1 MPANIE
7 RRKRQAVLSA
17 LLNGCWLVLS
27 AVVVLWLR
35 QLLQSR
41 EILSILLA
49 VIAGADMLMLLP
61 LAISLRQRLKEIEG
75 GEEDEARQY

>member
-1 MPANIE
+1 MPKSIE

-17 LLNGCWLVLS
+17 LLSGCWLVLS

-35 QLLQSR
+35 WLLR
-41 EILSILLA
+41 PGGLLSALMLVMAVADILL
-49 VIAGADMLMLLP
+49 LLP

-75 GEEDEARQY
+75 GEEDEAHQY

>member
-1 MPANIE
+1 MPESIE

-35 QLLQSR
+35 WLLQPGGL
-41 EILSILLA
+41 LSALMLVIVGADILL
-49 VIAGADMLMLLP
+49 LLP
-61 LAISLRQRLKEIEG
+61 LAVSLRQRLKEIEG

>member
-1 MPANIE
+1 MPESIE
-7 RRKRQAVLSA
+7 RRKRQAILSA
-17 LLNGCWLVLS
+17 LVNGCWLVLS

-35 QLLQSR
+35 QMLQSR
-41 EILSILLA
+41 EILSVLLA

-61 LAISLRQRLKEIEG
+61 LAVSLRQRLKEIEG

>member
-1 MPANIE
+1 MPKSIE

-17 LLNGCWLVLS
+17 LLSGCWLVLS

-35 QLLQSR
+35 WLLQPGGL
-41 EILSILLA
+41 LSALMLVIIGADILL
-49 VIAGADMLMLLP
+49 LLP
-61 LAISLRQRLKEIEG
+61 LAVSLRQRLKEIEG

>member
-1 MPANIE
+1 MPESIE
-7 RRKRQAVLSA
+7 RRKRQAILSA
-17 LLNGCWLVLS
+17 LVNGCWLVLS

-41 EILSILLA
+41 EILSVLLA
-49 VIAGADMLMLLP
+49 VITGADMLMLLP
-61 LAISLRQRLKEIEG
+61 LAVILRQRLKEIEG

>member
-1 MPANIE
+1 MPGNIE

-17 LLNGCWLVLS
+17 LVNGCWLVLS

-41 EILSILLA
+41 EILSVLLA

-61 LAISLRQRLKEIEG
+61 LAVSLRQRLKEIEG

>member
-1 MPANIE
+1 M
-7 RRKRQAVLSA
+7 
-17 LLNGCWLVLS
+17 NGCWLVLS

-41 EILSILLA
+41 EILSVLLA

-61 LAISLRQRLKEIEG
+61 LAVSLRQRLKEIEG

>member
-1 MPANIE
+1 MPGNIE

-17 LLNGCWLVLS
+17 LVNGCWLVLS

-35 QLLQSR
+35 WLLR
-41 EILSILLA
+41 PGGLLSALMLVMAVADILL
-49 VIAGADMLMLLP
+49 LLP
-61 LAISLRQRLKEIEG
+61 LAVSLRQRLKEIGG

>member
-1 MPANIE
+1 MPGNIE

-17 LLNGCWLVLS
+17 LVSGCWLVLS

-35 QLLQSR
+35 WLLR
-41 EILSILLA
+41 PGGLLSALTLVMAVADILL
-49 VIAGADMLMLLP
+49 LLP
-61 LAISLRQRLKEIEG
+61 LAVSLRQRLKEIGG

>member
-1 MPANIE
+1 MPESIE

-35 QLLQSR
+35 WLLR
-41 EILSILLA
+41 PGGLLSALMLVMAVADILL
-49 VIAGADMLMLLP
+49 LLP
-61 LAISLRQRLKEIEG
+61 LAVSLRQRLKEIEG
-75 GEEDEARQY
+75 GEEDEAHQY

>member
-1 MPANIE
+1 MPESIE
-7 RRKRQAVLSA
+7 RRKRQAILSA
-17 LLNGCWLVLS
+17 LVNGCWLVLS

-41 EILSILLA
+41 EILSILLE
-49 VIAGADMLMLLP
+49 VITGADMLMLLP
-61 LAISLRQRLKEIEG
+61 LAVSLRQRLKEIEG

>member
-1 MPANIE
+1 MPGNIE
-7 RRKRQAVLSA
+7 RRKRQAVLST
-17 LLNGCWLVLS
+17 LVSGCWLVLS

-41 EILSILLA
+41 EILSVLLA
-49 VIAGADMLMLLP
+49 VIASADMLMLLP
-61 LAISLRQRLKEIEG
+61 LAVSLRQRLKEIEG

>member
-17 LLNGCWLVLS
+17 LLSGCWLVLS
-27 AVVVLWLR
+27 AVLVLWLR
-35 QLLQSR
+35 GLFRLGGLLSA
-41 EILSILLA
+41 LMLVMAVADILL
-49 VIAGADMLMLLP
+49 LLP
-61 LAISLRQRLKEIEG
+61 LAVSLRQRLKEIEG

>member
-1 MPANIE
+1 MPASIE

-35 QLLQSR
+35 WLLR
-41 EILSILLA
+41 PGGLLSALMLVMAVADILL
-49 VIAGADMLMLLP
+49 LLP
-61 LAISLRQRLKEIEG
+61 LAVSLRQRLKEIEG

>member
-1 MPANIE
+1 MPGNIE

-17 LLNGCWLVLS
+17 LVSGCWLVLS

-35 QLLQSR
+35 QLLR
-41 EILSILLA
+41 PNGILSVVLA
-49 VIAGADMLMLLP
+49 VIAGADLLMLLP

>member
-1 MPANIE
+1 MPESIE
-7 RRKRQAVLSA
+7 RRKRQAILSA
-17 LLNGCWLVLS
+17 LVNGCWLVLS

-41 EILSILLA
+41 EILSVLLA
-49 VIAGADMLMLLP
+49 VITGADMLMLLP

>member
-1 MPANIE
+1 MPASIE

-17 LLNGCWLVLS
+17 LLSGCWLVLS

-35 QLLQSR
+35 WLLQPGGL
-41 EILSILLA
+41 LSALMLVIVGADILL
-49 VIAGADMLMLLP
+49 LLP
-61 LAISLRQRLKEIEG
+61 LAVSLRQRLKEIEG

>member
-1 MPANIE
+1 MPGNIE

-17 LLNGCWLVLS
+17 LVNGCWLVLS

-35 QLLQSR
+35 QLLRSK
-41 EILSILLA
+41 EILSVLLA
-49 VIAGADMLMLLP
+49 VIAGADMLMLPP
-61 LAISLRQRLKEIEG
+61 LAVSLRQRLKEIEG

>member
-1 MPANIE
+1 MPGNIE

-17 LLNGCWLVLS
+17 LVNGYWLVLS

-41 EILSILLA
+41 EILSVLLA
-49 VIAGADMLMLLP
+49 VITGADMLMLLP
-61 LAISLRQRLKEIEG
+61 LAVSLRQRLKEIEG